1 MTDALLPTTEF
12 TATTD
17 DMVRPTL
24 SADIIIANA
33 PDPVFVCD
41 LEGKILEANE
51 AVSRLLGLRRDEVLE
66 QSISQ
71 FLGADEAR
79 EFVVALRE
87 VVARGVT
94 RNVRLQPRS
103 ATGESIPTTLNAS
116 ALRDTDGNIIG
127 AIGAVEQDTALVAR
141 VEGHLSDASR
151 SMALCTQLLI
161 TSMRWLCQGSARRPF
176 VR

>member
-1 MTDALLPTTEF
+1 MGPPARQVDGANGRRERDDMTDTLLPTTEC
-12 TATTD
+12 T
-17 DMVRPTL
+17 VRPTL

-71 FLGADEAR
+71 FLGAEEAR

-103 ATGESIPTTLNAS
+103 ASGESIPTTLNAS

-127 AIGAVEQDTALVAR
+127 ALDILGDMHELQQAR
-141 VEGHLSDASR
+141 GN
-151 SMALCTQLLI
+151 
-161 TSMRWLCQGSARRPF
+161 GG
-176 VR
+176 

>member
-51 AVSRLLGLRRDEVLE
+51 AVSRLLGLRR
-66 QSISQ
+66 
-71 FLGADEAR
+71 
-79 EFVVALRE
+79 
-87 VVARGVT
+87 
-94 RNVRLQPRS
+94 
-103 ATGESIPTTLNAS
+103 ES
-116 ALRDTDGNIIG
+116 GHCC
-127 AIGAVEQDTALVAR
+127 LV
-141 VEGHLSDASR
+141 
-151 SMALCTQLLI
+151 
-161 TSMRWLCQGSARRPF
+161 
-176 VR
+176 